1 MEVSIL
7 LRSTG
12 EEYSMD
18 SGKLCEHV
26 KKRLERDYGSLM
38 DQFPLVSIIIPNFN
52 GKPFIEK
59 CLRSVLDTDYPM
71 FEVIVV
77 DDGSTDGST
86 DLIKE
91 KFSCETRLR
100 VIRNKRNMGTAAARN
115 VGIKAAR
122 GEVLCFIDNDAQV
135 DPNWLKESVKIL
147 CSRQDIGA
155 VECLL
160 LDMDRVTV
168 LSAGFYLSPYFGWV
182 FSKGIFKDSND
193 VLVNDKPIDQF
204 GDVLALCVRKDLI
217 ESIGGFDELLVHNV
231 DHVDLLW
238 RIWLTGHRV
247 VLAPKARAYH
257 PIFKPQKS
265 RRRYIS
271 SLNWNFH
278 FSKIPYIFIKNYEF
292 NNILWYMPWAVAS
305 IILRGIL
312 NLARNDPYPLIG
324 GVKALLWNIV
334 VLKTNINERRRV
346 QSFVRKVPDSYV
358 IKRAMVPNLL
368 SYIRFYR
375 ETKVL
380 QKHFLSNVK
389 E

>member
-1 MEVSIL
+1 MVPL
-7 LRSTG
+7 
-12 EEYSMD
+12 MN
-18 SGKLCEHV
+18 KL
-26 KKRLERDYGSLM
+26 
-38 DQFPLVSIIIPNFN
+38 PLVSIIIPSYN
-52 GKPFIEK
+52 GKPFLET
-59 CLRSVLDTDYPM
+59 CLTSILKTDYPS

-86 DLIKE
+86 NLIGE
-91 KFSCETRLR
+91 KFPSEARLR
-100 VIRNKRNMGTAAARN
+100 VIRNRRNMGTAAARN

-122 GEVLCFIDNDAQV
+122 GDVLCFLDNDAQV
-135 DPNWLKESVKIL
+135 DPNWLKESATLL

-160 LDMDRVTV
+160 LDIDRVTI

-182 FSKGIFKDSND
+182 TSRGMGKATTDFLANG
-193 VLVNDKPIDQF
+193 KPFDQF
-204 GDVLALCVRKDLI
+204 GDVLALCVRKDLL
-217 ESIGGFDELLVHNV
+217 EKIGGFDELLVHNV
-231 DHVDLLW
+231 DHIDLLW
-238 RIWLTGHRV
+238 RIWLSGHRV

-257 PIFKPQKS
+257 VIFKPQKN

-278 FSKIPYIFIKNYEF
+278 FSKIPYIFIKNYSF
-292 NNILWYMPWAVAS
+292 RNLLKYLPWAVGS
-305 IILRGIL
+305 IILRGIA

-324 GVKALLWNIV
+324 GIKALLWNITV
-334 VLKTNINERRRV
+334 FKTNINERTRV
-346 QSFVRKVPDSYV
+346 QSFIRKVPDDYV

-368 SYIRFYR
+368 LYISFFR

-380 QKHFLSNVK
+380 QKHFLSSVK